1 MPKHGPALTPVGF
14 RATAPRLNIV
24 LAHEAD
30 DVDDFDG
37 HIAAVITDVGDRR
50 DPVPGGLDL
59 WSVKAHLRCKE
70 PQDVGNY
77 VFE

>member
-1 MPKHGPALTPVGF
+1 VPKQGPAPTPVGF
-14 RATAPRLNIV
+14 LGTAPCLNIV

-37 HIAAVITDVGDRR
+37 HVAAVITNVGDRR

-59 WSVKAHLRCKE
+59 RSVKVHLCRKE
-70 PQDVGNY
+70 PQDVRDD
-77 VFE
+77 VAE